1 VCFVFFR
8 FGVINDDD
16 DDDDDIKWPLWRDAV
31 SPAVYRPPRDTEAPS
46 GSTVS
51 FDCFVSG
58 EPRPTVRWQRVGEP
72 VVLTTSE
79 KHDVT
84 HDGSVL
90 VIRDVNFRD
99 SGDYECVAENMA
111 GSTRAI
117 ARLTVWGQSHVS
129 VLISDVVSSTDW
141 HSSAQTQ
148 QDAFLLCQQ
157 LQWIWLGRS
166 EWASMHN
173 ATFDT

>member
-1 VCFVFFR
+1 
-8 FGVINDDD
+8 
-16 DDDDDIKWPLWRDAV
+16 
-31 SPAVYRPPRDTEAPS
+31 
-46 GSTVS
+46 
-51 FDCFVSG
+51 
-58 EPRPTVRWQRVGEP
+58 VRWQRVGEP

-117 ARLTVWGQSHVS
+117 ARLTVWGQSPS
-129 VLISDVVSSTDW
+129 VLISDLASSTDQ

-148 QDAFLLCQQ
+148 QYAFLLCQQ
-157 LQWIWLGRS
+157 LQLI
-166 EWASMHN
+166 
-173 ATFDT
+173 